1 MKKLT
6 YLFALLFLGS
16 FAISCEN
23 EDNTADLYELN
34 IQDEINA
41 GGSDEDDNGGPSDPN
56 G

>member
-34 IQDEINA
+34 IEDELN
-41 GGSDEDDNGGPSDPN
+41 GGNDDKDEDLGDPTP
-56 G
+56 

>member
-34 IQDEINA
+34 IEDELNA
-41 GGSDEDDNGGPSDPN
+41 GAGEHDKGEPDDMP
-56 G
+56 

>member
-34 IQDEINA
+34 IEDELNA
-41 GGSDEDDNGGPSDPN
+41 SPGDDKDEDPGPR

>member
-6 YLFALLFLGS
+6 YLFALLFLGT

-34 IQDEINA
+34 IEDEINA
-41 GGSDEDDNGGPSDPN
+41 GTGDQAQDDDDPN
-56 G
+56 P